1 MISLLDQKNSKQF
14 GIDMTFKIIPTSY
27 SPYKFLCIYAIK
39 EATNS
44 IGIGALI
51 YLKYK
56 DSESLKKLFAILNA
70 SYNFMPSTCNTD
82 FDKAQ
87 IKALKTCE
95 SFIKKPYIVPAC
107 FIIHK

>member
-44 IGIGALI
+44 IGRC
-51 YLKYK
+51 
-56 DSESLKKLFAILNA
+56 
-70 SYNFMPSTCNTD
+70 SYMP
-82 FDKAQ
+82 
-87 IKALKTCE
+87 
-95 SFIKKPYIVPAC
+95 
-107 FIIHK
+107 